1 MRKTTRTFTSQ
12 STGDRAGF
20 ARLRPPPTIQPLP
33 SPPILPESFLGPVT
47 KGALL
52 VGAFI
57 FAGIASLAVIPL
69 PAMLV
74 FKVAV
79 LAGAIASA
87 SQGVYWL
94 TRIIHNTISA
104 ATLTHGTQ
112 ETSPDD
118 ASPTFQETTTPTGD
132 PAPLRGERLDRIARI
147 ILERHFLDG
156 LGVTR
161 DDCEQAGVAN
171 QAEWNLINQVF
182 RTTGIAANA

>member
-1 MRKTTRTFTSQ
+1 V
-12 STGDRAGF
+12 A
-20 ARLRPPPTIQPLP
+20 
-33 SPPILPESFLGPVT
+33 

-87 SQGVYWL
+87 SLGVYWL

-118 ASPTFQETTTPTGD
+118 ASPTVQETT
-132 PAPLRGERLDRIARI
+132 AVASNSIGERLDRIARI

-161 DDCEQAGVAN
+161 DDCEQIGIAN

>member
-20 ARLRPPPTIQPLP
+20 ARLRPPPTTQPSP
-33 SPPILPESFLGPVT
+33 SPPILPESFLGPVA

-87 SQGVYWL
+87 SLGVYWL
-94 TRIIHNTISA
+94 TRIIHNTY
-104 ATLTHGTQ
+104 LTHAQ

-118 ASPTFQETTTPTGD
+118 ASPTVQETRLT
-132 PAPLRGERLDRIARI
+132 GERLDRIARI

-161 DDCEQAGVAN
+161 DDCEQAGIAN

>member
-1 MRKTTRTFTSQ
+1 MRKTTRTFTNQ
-12 STGDRAGF
+12 LTGG
-20 ARLRPPPTIQPLP
+20 LRPPPTIQPPP

-87 SQGVYWL
+87 SLGVYWL
-94 TRIIHNTISA
+94 TRVIQDTISA

-118 ASPTFQETTTPTGD
+118 ASPTVQETRLT
-132 PAPLRGERLDRIARI
+132 GERLDRIARI

-161 DDCEQAGVAN
+161 DDCEQIGIAN